1 MTLQES
7 ARPPAAPAAVAPDL
21 QARPDCLPDPAPRLR
36 FAFSAERDVDGWE
49 RRNLAGEVAGFWPSS
64 LDRLALAGAPAAPE
78 TVARVPAPKLLRLGL
93 QGNRRRPGDR
103 TAVDLAAAWDE
114 NTLLRLAARAPGR
127 KMLSGVIWATD
138 ETARRNPLD
147 PRMLLLRRVLG
158 STAGLWVLSKAQLG
172 PLRAWLGGDWRDPD
186 APVRQLLFGV
196 DQEFYG
202 PQPRPTGRPQVLSV
216 GADRD
221 RDTGTLL
228 EAVEIVRD
236 RRPDVRIVVQVPEGQ
251 ALPDG
256 VERLPLMNHARLRE
270 VYAETSVLVLATREN
285 LHVSGVTAALEAM
298 ASGRPVVATA
308 TAGMTDYVRPNEWGF
323 LAPVRQGEQLAERT
337 LQLLDDPALAWH
349 MGERGRHEVETRL
362 NTERMMQDLSA
373 LIERFAA

>member
-1 MTLQES
+1 MTLQET
-7 ARPPAAPAAVAPDL
+7 ARASAAPAPAPDW
-21 QARPDCLPDPAPRLR
+21 QPQPGTCPEPDARLR
-36 FAFSAERDVDGWE
+36 FAFSTERDLDGWE
-49 RRNLAGEVAGFWPSS
+49 RRNLAGEMAGFWPYS
-64 LDRLALAGAPAAPE
+64 LDRLSIAGAPAAPE
-78 TVARVPAPKLLRLGL
+78 TVARVPARKLLRLGL
-93 QGNRRRPGDR
+93 QGNRRRSGDR
-103 TAVDLAAAWDE
+103 AAGDLGAAWDE

-127 KMLSGVIWATD
+127 KLFSGVIWATD
-138 ETARRNPLD
+138 EMARRSPLD
-147 PRMLLLRRVLG
+147 ARMLLLRRVLRN
-158 STAGLWVLSKAQLG
+158 TAGLWVLSKAQVG
-172 PLRAWLGGDWRDPD
+172 PLRSWLGGDWLDPD

-196 DQEFYG
+196 DQEFYQ
-202 PQPRPTGRPQVLSV
+202 PQPRPEGRPQILSV

-221 RDTGTLL
+221 RDTATLL
-228 EAVEIVRD
+228 HAMEVVRT
-236 RRPDVRIVVQVPEGQ
+236 RRPDVRIVVQVPERQ

-256 VERLPLMNHARLRE
+256 VERLPPMNHARLRE
-270 VYAETSVLVLATREN
+270 VYAETSVLVLATRQN

-323 LAPVRQGEQLAERT
+323 LAPVRQGEQLAERA
-337 LQLLDDPALAWH
+337 LQLLDDPALACH